1 VEPVTHF
8 LFGACLGRAGLNRK
22 TGLATLTLVLAA
34 EAPDLDVLWYFG
46 GSVTGFQHHRGITHT
61 FLGAPLVA
69 ALTLAGVYGIYQ
81 LMKAR
86 GSLPKSPPNWKW
98 LYVYALLGC
107 LSHIFLD
114 FMNNYGVRPF
124 APFNSRWY
132 SWDIVFIVDPLI
144 LGLLAFGL
152 VLPGFLSLITEE
164 IGARRAQFRG
174 RGAAIFVLLCVAAL
188 IATRDFEHRRA
199 LNALESLTYRDEQAL
214 RVSAYPAMLDP
225 FFWYGVVETRDF
237 LEALPVNSG
246 NSEVDPD
253 NTAVYRYKP
262 EETPV
267 TLAAKKSRLGQV
279 YLDWAQYP
287 LIETTVLPDN
297 KGYKVQFQDWR
308 FYQVPIRSERN
319 SPPLAGYVLLGPNL
333 QAQDM
338 YIGERNAQKPAR

>member
-1 VEPVTHF
+1 MEPVTHF

-61 FLGAPLVA
+61 FLGAPFVA
-69 ALTLAGVYGIYQ
+69 ALTLAGVYGIYR

-86 GSLPKSPPNWKW
+86 GSPPKSPPNWKW
-98 LYVYALLGC
+98 LYICALLGC

-164 IGARRAQFRG
+164 IGARKTRFRG
-174 RGAAIFVLLCVAAL
+174 RGAAIFVLLCVAAV

-287 LIETTVLPDN
+287 LIETSVLPDN
-297 KGYKVQFQDWR
+297 KGSKVQFQDWR
-308 FYQVPIRSERN
+308 FYQIPIRSERN
-319 SPPLAGYVLLGPNL
+319 SPPLAGYVVLGPNL
-333 QAQDM
+333 QVQDM